1 MGKLSI
7 NKLIAN
13 DIINYGMDRTTSFNY
28 IISLN
33 DFLDDYDDATRDYIK
48 SHISGIKDAIYENE
62 NVAQFDYDDAREEF
76 DIVFYYDNLMT
87 PLEKQILD
95 TAKNIGY
102 EFELEEL
109 REISYDIENS
119 DEYDNLITNAI
130 KKNTL
135 NMGREI

>member
-62 NVAQFDYDDAREEF
+62 NVAQFDYDDARDEF

-102 EFELEEL
+102 EF
-109 REISYDIENS
+109 
-119 DEYDNLITNAI
+119 
-130 KKNTL
+130 
-135 NMGREI
+135 

>member
-1 MGKLSI
+1 M
-7 NKLIAN
+7 
-13 DIINYGMDRTTSFNY
+13 
-28 IISLN
+28 
-33 DFLDDYDDATRDYIK
+33 
-48 SHISGIKDAIYENE
+48 
-62 NVAQFDYDDAREEF
+62 
-76 DIVFYYDNLMT
+76 FYYDNLMT

>member
-48 SHISGIKDAIYENE
+48 SPIMII
-62 NVAQFDYDDAREEF
+62 
-76 DIVFYYDNLMT
+76 
-87 PLEKQILD
+87 
-95 TAKNIGY
+95 
-102 EFELEEL
+102 
-109 REISYDIENS
+109 
-119 DEYDNLITNAI
+119 
-130 KKNTL
+130 
-135 NMGREI
+135 

>member
-1 MGKLSI
+1 
-7 NKLIAN
+7 
-13 DIINYGMDRTTSFNY
+13 
-28 IISLN
+28 
-33 DFLDDYDDATRDYIK
+33 
-48 SHISGIKDAIYENE
+48 
-62 NVAQFDYDDAREEF
+62 
-76 DIVFYYDNLMT
+76 MT